1 MIISVE
7 CVADLRLHQN
17 QNKVKLTKGMIIF
30 RLMSEPRGH
39 KDMYGAILVQDT
51 ELTRTGEADIG
62 VLFCHNGR

>member
-7 CVADLRLHQN
+7 CVAELRLRQT
-17 QNKVKLTKGMIIF
+17 QNKAKLTKGIIF